1 MYENVK
7 TVDGG
12 GLSHTATGFLK
23 GVLVAALFTLIFFVI
38 AALFLSYT
46 PLSENTIPYIAFF
59 TQIVGSLISG
69 FIPAKRAGTKGLLTG
84 GLSALI
90 YMLLIWL
97 VSSLVADGFYM
108 GKHILTMF
116 LLSLISGA
124 VGGIMGVNF
133 KSSNSNKKKR

>member
-84 GLSALI
+84 GFSALI